1 MKCNKRSRRFTV
13 GGKLR
18 GKDMERFYINFQ
30 SRFPIIYIDPP
41 HSAQSGV
48 RDMKIAVDLL
58 CGVLKGEVKVPQKT
72 NFDFCSERQNCVA
85 PSQPDNRHIWAFM
98 RRLRTE
104 GW

>member
-48 RDMKIAVDLL
+48 RDMKIAVDQ
-58 CGVLKGEVKVPQKT
+58 GEVKVPQKT

-85 PSQPDNRHIWAFM
+85 PFAAFM